1 MLSPDA
7 AMLATGESI
16 MLGRPAKGKKARVDL
31 PEKGTTPESG
41 GGTATKSRAVVTAAT
56 LAPLADSQ
64 PPRRLCKREPGHPSG
79 PTAVARARA
88 RGTSSPATCDDW
100 RVLKFAAPLRSDS
113 SGTATCGRARLF
125 AGARRPET
133 RDGICD
139 IRLKKLRNCPCVL

>member
-1 MLSPDA
+1 
-7 AMLATGESI
+7 MLATGESI

-41 GGTATKSRAVVTAAT
+41 GGTATKSRAVVTAAA

-88 RGTSSPATCDDW
+88 HRLSGKPPAMTGGVLTCCFVAMDSRRNGDVRKSPCSLI
-100 RVLKFAAPLRSDS
+100 RRQMPGY
-113 SGTATCGRARLF
+113 SGR
-125 AGARRPET
+125 
-133 RDGICD
+133 
-139 IRLKKLRNCPCVL
+139 